1 MAKRSKQK
9 TNPVR
14 ALKQR
19 LKEQTKKAKDVAQA
33 AVAGMAAGSGG
44 KARQAAAAE
53 AAAAEPVSTKPIR
66 DPFAVPA
73 PAAPEAPAAK
83 QPADLT
89 VTASGLQYEDIK
101 VGAGDSP
108 KGGDICVMHYTGWLE
123 DGTKFDSS
131 VDRGVP
137 FEFILGMG
145 QVIMGWDEGVATMQ
159 PGGKRILI
167 IPSNLGYG
175 RRGAGGV
182 IPPDATLKFEV
193 ELLGVKAQAPLQI
206 ADEVVGEGPSPRA
219 GQTVRVHYT
228 GRLTDGT
235 KFDSSV
241 DRGNPFE
248 FIIGVGQ
255 VIAGWDVGVAT
266 MQVGGKRQL
275 TIPAHLGYGRRG
287 SPPAIPPDAT
297 LVFDVELLAIVG

>member
-1 MAKRSKQK
+1 MAKRPKQK
-9 TNPVR
+9 TSPVR

-19 LKEQTKKAKDVAQA
+19 LKEQTKRAKDVAQA
-33 AVAGMAAGSGG
+33 AVAGIAAGSGG
-44 KARQAAAAE
+44 KARQAGE
-53 AAAAEPVSTKPIR
+53 AAVAEPVSTKPIR

-73 PAAPEAPAAK
+73 PAVAEAPAAK
-83 QPADLT
+83 APADLT
-89 VTASGLQYEDIK
+89 ITASGLQYEDTKI
-101 VGAGDSP
+101 GAGDSP

-123 DGTKFDSS
+123 DGSKFDSS
-131 VDRGVP
+131 VDRGTP

-145 QVIMGWDEGVATMQ
+145 QVIKGWDEGVATMK
-159 PGGKRILI
+159 PGGKRTLI

-206 ADEVVGEGPSPRA
+206 ADEVVGAGPSPKA

-241 DRGNPFE
+241 DRGQPFE
-248 FIIGVGQ
+248 FILGVGQ

-275 TIPAHLGYGRRG
+275 TIPSHLGYGRRG
-287 SPPAIPPDAT
+287 SPPVIPPDAT
-297 LVFDVELLAIVG
+297 LVFDVELLDIVV